1 MPDAVIRPIALADIE
16 QFRDVTSVVM
26 RERAFLAFVEGFPI
40 DEAAAFVA
48 RNLRLGNPQ
57 VVAEDAD
64 RIVGWCDIRRE
75 TIPVYAHVGHLGM
88 GLLPEYRGRGIG
100 ERLIRAS
107 IDAARVAGF
116 ERIELTVYAR
126 NVRAAALYR
135 KVGFVHEGAQR
146 EALYRNGR
154 RHDVHLMSILRREW
168 LAQPGPHGWQLDQSV
183 DAPSLTGNTP
193 SVD

>member
-1 MPDAVIRPIALADIE
+1 
-16 QFRDVTSVVM
+16 M
-26 RERAFLAFVEGFPI
+26 RERVFLAFVDGFPI
-40 DEAAAFVA
+40 DEAATFVA

-57 VVAEDAD
+57 FVAEDAD

-75 TIPVYAHVGHLGM
+75 TIPVYAHAGHLGM

-126 NVRAAALYR
+126 NVRAVALYR
-135 KVGFVHEGAQR
+135 KVGFVHEGTR
-146 EALYRNGR
+146 IRGKKLDGDYD
-154 RHDVHLMSILRREW
+154 DVHMMGLL
-168 LAQPGPHGWQLDQSV
+168 L
-183 DAPSLTGNTP
+183 
-193 SVD
+193 

>member
-1 MPDAVIRPIALADIE
+1 MPDVVIRPIAIADIE
-16 QFRDVTSVVM
+16 QFRDVTDVVM
-26 RERAFLAFVEGFPI
+26 RERAYLAFVEGFPI

-48 RNLRLGNPQ
+48 RNVRLGNPQ
-57 VVAEDAD
+57 LVADDAG

-88 GLLPEYRGRGIG
+88 GLLPEYHGRGVG

-107 IDAARVAGF
+107 IDAARAAGL

-135 KVGFVHEGAQR
+135 KVGFAHEGTR
-146 EALYRNGR
+146 VRGKKLDGEYD
-154 RHDVHLMSILRREW
+154 DVHMMGMLL
-168 LAQPGPHGWQLDQSV
+168 
-183 DAPSLTGNTP
+183 
-193 SVD
+193 

>member
-1 MPDAVIRPIALADIE
+1 MPNPVIRAIALADIE
-16 QFRDVTSVVM
+16 QFRDVTNAVM
-26 RERAFLAFVEGFPI
+26 GERAFLAFVEGFPI

-57 VVAEDAD
+57 LVADDAG

-100 ERLIRAS
+100 ERLVRAS
-107 IDAARVAGF
+107 IDAARTAGF

-135 KVGFVHEGAQR
+135 KVGFVHEGTR
-146 EALYRNGR
+146 IRGKKLDGEYD
-154 RHDVHLMSILRREW
+154 DVHMMGLL
-168 LAQPGPHGWQLDQSV
+168 L
-183 DAPSLTGNTP
+183 
-193 SVD
+193 